1 MIAVYCAGGVLGLI
15 AIFICIKLIGLSRG
29 RTRALKEIRNT
40 QVTPLAGYGSVTQC
54 SIMPLVD
61 FFAAREDLK
70 TEPGVSYLVK
80 AGATRILMDLGY
92 NTGREHPSPLLHNMQ
107 ALGVDPSSLDMIFIS
122 HAHPDHLGGM
132 REHSGRTFSI
142 SQGTVKL
149 GKIPVFAPVELHPSE
164 HNPGPVVQV
173 VSWPRVLAPGIAS
186 IGAIPR
192 ELFLMGPVREQALA
206 VHVKG
211 RGIAL
216 VIGCGHQTIER
227 IVDRARTLF
236 REPVFAVIGGLHFP
250 VKGGRIKAGPI
261 NVQKLVGSDLP
272 PWKGLRAGEVERAI
286 TLLKSLDLKILAL
299 SPHDSSDW
307 ALSRFR
313 SEFAGV
319 YRELKVG
326 DEIVL

>member
-1 MIAVYCAGGVLGLI
+1 MIAAYFAGGVLGLL
-15 AIFICIKLIGLSRG
+15 AVLTCIKLVVLARG
-29 RTRALKEIRNT
+29 RKRALSEIRNT
-40 QVTPLAGYGSVTQC
+40 SVEPLPGYGSVDRC
-54 SIMPLVD
+54 SIMPLLD
-61 FFAAREDLK
+61 FHAARGDLK
-70 TEPGVSYLVK
+70 REPGVSYLVK
-80 AGATRILMDLGY
+80 AGTKRILVDLGY
-92 NTGREHPSPLLHNMQ
+92 NHAKEHPSPLLHNMQ
-107 ALGVDPSSLDMIFIS
+107 ILGVDPSALDMIFIS

-132 REHSGRTFSI
+132 REHRDRTFSV
-142 SQGTVKL
+142 SRGKVKL
-149 GKIPVFAPVELHPSE
+149 GRVPVFAPVEVAPSA

-173 VSWPRVLAPGIAS
+173 VSWPRVLAPGVAS

-211 RGIAL
+211 KGIAL

-227 IVDRARTLF
+227 IIERARMLF
-236 REPVFAVIGGLHFP
+236 REPVFAVVGGLHFP
-250 VKGGRIKAGPI
+250 VKGGRIKVGPI

-272 PWKGLRAGEVERAI
+272 PWKGLRASEVERAI
-286 TLLKSLDLKILAL
+286 VLLKSLDLEILAL

-313 SEFAGV
+313 SEFPVA
-319 YRELKVG
+319 YRELKAG